1 MIFQPIRVRV
11 IAELYYEKKKLRKNL
26 NQKQLKILLFA
37 TVTLFGFTEFQ
48 IRRNRQIFKFSN
60 FRLKISGFSR
70 RPYEVTDIIRI

>member
-1 MIFQPIRVRV
+1 MIFQPIGGRV
-11 IAELYYEKKKLRKNL
+11 IAELYYEKKNLRKNL
-26 NQKQLKILLFA
+26 NQKQLKNLLFA
-37 TVTLFGFTEFQ
+37 TVTLFGFTGFQ